1 MKPKDRIKQKLELL
15 DAKLDKR
22 LENISLP
29 GFKGKS
35 IYQVSKFFFKGLL
48 FEEDLSLRASS
59 LAFNFFIAIFPLIIF
74 LFTLIPYIP
83 ITNFQ
88 EQVTDIIEVFL
99 PDNAFA
105 FLNETINDII
115 TIQNPGLLSFGFVA
129 ALYFST
135 NGLATMIAAFDVGVE
150 RRFQRNWF
158 DIRLKSI
165 GLLFLVVTILI
176 TTILVSL
183 TFRYSFEY
191 LNDSTSI
198 NDQFLSFLV
207 NLVENLL
214 IVLLI
219 YFVFSS
225 IYFFGSERTATWKFF
240 SPGSTVATVLS
251 LITTYGFSEYVE
263 NFNSYNKL
271 YGSIGTLLVLMILI
285 YFNSFVILIGYEL
298 NRSIDKAT

>member
-1 MKPKDRIKQKLELL
+1 LKPKERIKQQLRVLDKKL
-15 DAKLDKR
+15 DAKLK
-22 LENISLP
+22 NFSLP
-29 GFKGKS
+29 GFRGKS
-35 IYQVSKFFFKGLL
+35 IYHVGKFFFKGLFL
-48 FEEDLSLRASS
+48 EEDLSLRASS

-88 EQVTDIIEVFL
+88 EQVTDIIKIFL
-99 PDNAFA
+99 PENAFD

-115 TIQNPGLLSFGFVA
+115 TIQNPGLLSFGFLA

-135 NGLATMIAAFDVGVE
+135 NGFATMIAAFDVGVE
-150 RRFQRNWF
+150 RKFQRNWF
-158 DIRLKSI
+158 DIRIKSVGI
-165 GLLFLVVTILI
+165 LFLVVSILI

-183 TFRYSFEY
+183 TFRISFEY
-191 LNDSTSI
+191 LEDATSI
-198 NDQFLSFLV
+198 NGQLLNFLV
-207 NLVENLL
+207 KTGENLL

-225 IYFFGSERTATWKFF
+225 IYFFGSERTAKWKFF

-251 LITTYGFSEYVE
+251 LITTYGFSAYVE

-271 YGSIGTLLVLMILI
+271 YGSIGTLLVLMVLI

-298 NRSIDKAT
+298 NRSIDKAS